1 MTIEEGLVAELSAIT
16 GLSGKVFPI
25 TAQQD
30 TSTPY
35 LTYSKNDTERLRTLL
50 SHDGYVEIQF
60 QLDIFHTGY
69 SSLLALKR
77 LVIAEIKTW
86 ERTNVGGATG
96 PHIQACTIDE
106 EIETHD
112 DETNL
117 YQGTIDFKICYN
129 EN

>member
-1 MTIEEGLVAELSAIT
+1 MTIEEGLVIELSVIT

-30 TSTPY
+30 TATPY

-50 SHDGYVEIQF
+50 SHDGYVEVQF
-60 QLDIFHTGY
+60 QFDIFHTGY
-69 SSLLALKR
+69 SSLLSLKR

-86 ERTNVGGATG
+86 ERTNIGVTG
-96 PHIQACTIDE
+96 PYIQACTLDE
-106 EIETHD
+106 EIETYD
-112 DETNL
+112 DETKL
-117 YQGTIDFKICYN
+117 FQGTIDFKICYN